1 MALENELPNFAV
13 ILEKIEDYQDLE
25 IEDAQHALTKIL
37 QGGISDN
44 DLESFL
50 LLINRKGATDL
61 EITGFVKA
69 MRSSCLQIDCPEGTI
84 DLVGAGGSA
93 MGQKAALNVSTIASF
108 VAAGAGAYVCKHGNR
123 KASSTSGSFD
133 FLDVLGIPLEL
144 TPDQVERCVKEVG
157 LGFAFART
165 FHPAMKHAGPV
176 RAKLGIPTVFNTLG
190 PLSHPAF
197 LTRQIVGV
205 PSLETAKKI
214 ANVLQST
221 GTELGMVVTG
231 HNGLDE
237 FSTTGPNIVHMVT
250 PEIIE
255 MSEISPTDLGIKE
268 AEPEQIFGGNP
279 QENVQIAN
287 QVLNGNE
294 GPKSDIIVLNAAA
307 GLVVAGIASDLIDGI
322 ERARSSIVSGAAKS
336 KMQDLRNF
344 TKSLV
349 PNESK

>member
-1 MALENELPNFAV
+1 
-13 ILEKIEDYQDLE
+13 
-25 IEDAQHALTKIL
+25 
-37 QGGISDN
+37 
-44 DLESFL
+44 
-50 LLINRKGATDL
+50 
-61 EITGFVKA
+61 
-69 MRSSCLQIDCPEGTI
+69 
-84 DLVGAGGSA
+84 
-93 MGQKAALNVSTIASF
+93 
-108 VAAGAGAYVCKHGNR
+108 
-123 KASSTSGSFD
+123 
-133 FLDVLGIPLEL
+133 
-144 TPDQVERCVKEVG
+144 
-157 LGFAFART
+157 
-165 FHPAMKHAGPV
+165 MKHAGPV

-349 PNESK
+349 PNESE

>member
-1 MALENELPNFAV
+1 MSLEFELPNFAS
-13 ILEKIEDYQDLE
+13 ILEMIKDHQDLE
-25 IEDAQHALTKIL
+25 VEHAQHALTKIL
-37 QGGISDN
+37 EGGVSDD

-50 LLINRKGATDL
+50 LLIGRRGATDL

-69 MRSSCLQIDCPEGTI
+69 MRSSCVQIHCPEGTI

-108 VAAGAGAYVCKHGNR
+108 VAAGAGANVCKHGNR

-133 FLDVLGIPLEL
+133 FLDELGIPEGL
-144 TPDQVERCVKEVG
+144 TPDQIERCVNEVG
-157 LGFAFART
+157 LGFAFARI

-176 RAKLGIPTVFNTLG
+176 RTKLGRPTVFNILG

-197 LTRQIVGV
+197 LKRQVVGV
-205 PSLETAKKI
+205 PSLETAKQM

-237 FSTTGPNIVHMVT
+237 FSTTGPNLVHMVT
-250 PEIIE
+250 PENIE
-255 MSEISPTDLGIKE
+255 MTEISPTDLGIKE
-268 AEPEQIFGGNP
+268 VEPAQIFGGNP
-279 QENVQIAN
+279 QENVQIAIE
-287 QVLNGNE
+287 VLNGNK

-336 KMQDLRNF
+336 KLYDLKNF
-344 TKSLV
+344 TKGLA
-349 PNESK
+349 PK